1 MSNASFLNDT
11 RFRKKPKCYAKDYT
25 ATIEWQ
31 DGHIESKSLMEAV
44 DAAAIE
50 DAQYLP
56 QKYIEDVCNDIGD
69 KFQEEIDKVV
79 FSYVDATERGG
90 ATSLKELI
98 ETKSQAL
105 FVERNRVLSL
115 LKNANKRIIELEEK
129 KTSAYKEKIL
139 HEKVKAEELLQRHEH
154 EKPVEVPKP
163 KNVNREP

>member
-1 MSNASFLNDT
+1 
-11 RFRKKPKCYAKDYT
+11 
-25 ATIEWQ
+25 
-31 DGHIESKSLMEAV
+31 MEAV

-98 ETKSQAL
+98 GTKL
-105 FVERNRVLSL
+105 YL
-115 LKNANKRIIELEEK
+115 LNVIEFF
-129 KTSAYKEKIL
+129 
-139 HEKVKAEELLQRHEH
+139 HF
-154 EKPVEVPKP
+154 
-163 KNVNREP
+163 